1 MNLEPEIPEVL
12 NKWPKYFNIKK
23 KFLVTLMKACRH

>member
-23 KFLVTLMKACRH
+23 KNFGDAHESV